1 MRLVGLI
8 GFIIA
13 MWLMIL
19 VVSSFLVIVVPRM
32 DDILIK
38 NLGYNRLTVSIIE
51 ALTSI
56 SSIMILIFGLSK
68 MKNYYM
74 QKKLKYIK

>member
-1 MRLVGLI
+1 M
-8 GFIIA
+8 GFVTA

-32 DDILIK
+32 DDVLIK

>member
-8 GFIIA
+8 GFVIA

-32 DDILIK
+32 DDVLIK
-38 NLGYNRLTVSIIE
+38 NLRYNRLTVSIIE

-74 QKKLKYIK
+74 QKKLKL

>member
-32 DDILIK
+32 DDVLIK

-74 QKKLKYIK
+74 QKKLKL

>member
-8 GFIIA
+8 GFVIV

-32 DDILIK
+32 DDVLIK

-56 SSIMILIFGLSK
+56 SSIIILIFGLSK

-74 QKKLKYIK
+74 QKKLKL

>member
-8 GFIIA
+8 GFVIA

-32 DDILIK
+32 DDVLIK
-38 NLGYNRLTVSIIE
+38 YLRYNRLTVSIIE

-74 QKKLKYIK
+74 QKKLKL

>member
-1 MRLVGLI
+1 MRLVGLM
-8 GFIIA
+8 GFVTA

-32 DDILIK
+32 DDALIK

-74 QKKLKYIK
+74 QKKLRL

>member
-13 MWLMIL
+13 MWLIIL
-19 VVSSFLVIVVPRM
+19 VISSFRSNCLPRM
-32 DDILIK
+32 DDVLIK

-74 QKKLKYIK
+74 QKKN

>member
-1 MRLVGLI
+1 MRLVGLM
-8 GFIIA
+8 GFVTA

-32 DDILIK
+32 DDVLIK

-74 QKKLKYIK
+74 HKKLKYIK

>member
-8 GFIIA
+8 GFVTA

-19 VVSSFLVIVVPRM
+19 VVSSFLVIVVPGM
-32 DDILIK
+32 DDVLIK

-74 QKKLKYIK
+74 QKKLKL

>member
-32 DDILIK
+32 DDVLIK

-56 SSIMILIFGLSK
+56 LSIMILIFGLSK

-74 QKKLKYIK
+74 QKKLKL

>member
-32 DDILIK
+32 DDVLIK
-38 NLGYNRLTVSIIE
+38 NLRYNRLTVSIIE

-74 QKKLKYIK
+74 QKKLKL

>member
-1 MRLVGLI
+1 MGLVGLM
-8 GFIIA
+8 GFVTA
-13 MWLMIL
+13 MWLMVL

-32 DDILIK
+32 DDVFIK
-38 NLGYNRLTVSIIE
+38 NLGYNRLAVSIIE

-56 SSIMILIFGLSK
+56 SSILILIFGLSK

-74 QKKLKYIK
+74 QKKLKL

>member
-1 MRLVGLI
+1 MRLVGLM
-8 GFIIA
+8 GFVTA

-19 VVSSFLVIVVPRM
+19 VVSSFLVIVVPRL
-32 DDILIK
+32 DDVLIK

-74 QKKLKYIK
+74 QKKLKL

>member
-8 GFIIA
+8 GFIIS

-32 DDILIK
+32 DDVLIK
-38 NLGYNRLTVSIIE
+38 NLRYNRLTVSIIE

-74 QKKLKYIK
+74 QKKLKL

>member
-1 MRLVGLI
+1 MRLVGLM
-8 GFIIA
+8 GFVTT

-32 DDILIK
+32 DDALIK

-74 QKKLKYIK
+74 QKKLKL

>member
-8 GFIIA
+8 GFTIA

-74 QKKLKYIK
+74 QKKLKL

>member
-19 VVSSFLVIVVPRM
+19 VVASFLVIVVPRM

-38 NLGYNRLTVSIIE
+38 NLGYNRLIVSIIE
-51 ALTSI
+51 ALISI
-56 SSIMILIFGLSK
+56 SSIIILIFGLSK

-74 QKKLKYIK
+74 QKKLNL

>member
-1 MRLVGLI
+1 MRLVDLI
-8 GFIIA
+8 GFIIV

-74 QKKLKYIK
+74 QKKLKL

>member
-1 MRLVGLI
+1 MRPVGLM
-8 GFIIA
+8 GFVTA

-32 DDILIK
+32 DDVLIK

>member
-1 MRLVGLI
+1 MRLVGLM
-8 GFIIA
+8 GFVTA

-32 DDILIK
+32 DDVLIK

-51 ALTSI
+51 ALISI

-74 QKKLKYIK
+74 QKKLKL

>member
-8 GFIIA
+8 GFIVA

-32 DDILIK
+32 DDVLIK

-56 SSIMILIFGLSK
+56 SSIMMLIFGLSR

-74 QKKLKYIK
+74 QKKLKL

>member
-1 MRLVGLI
+1 MGLVGLM
-8 GFIIA
+8 GFVTA

-32 DDILIK
+32 DDVFIK
-38 NLGYNRLTVSIIE
+38 NLGYNRLAVSIIE

-56 SSIMILIFGLSK
+56 SSILILIFGLSK

-74 QKKLKYIK
+74 QKKLKL

>member
-1 MRLVGLI
+1 MRLVGLM
-8 GFIIA
+8 GFIVA

-32 DDILIK
+32 DDVLIK

-56 SSIMILIFGLSK
+56 SSIMMLIFGLSR

-74 QKKLKYIK
+74 QKKLKL

>member
-8 GFIIA
+8 GFIMA

-32 DDILIK
+32 DDVLIK

-74 QKKLKYIK
+74 QKKLKL

>member
-8 GFIIA
+8 GFVIV

-32 DDILIK
+32 DDVLIK

-51 ALTSI
+51 AITSI

-74 QKKLKYIK
+74 QKKLKL

>member
-1 MRLVGLI
+1 MRLVGLM
-8 GFIIA
+8 GFVIA

-32 DDILIK
+32 DDVLIK

-51 ALTSI
+51 ALISI

-74 QKKLKYIK
+74 QKKLKL

>member
-8 GFIIA
+8 GFVIA

-74 QKKLKYIK
+74 QKKLKL